1 MEERSSRATVASIQT
16 EYVRNL
22 QKQQQRKAARKVRL
36 FRRLAILGIISAIF
50 FGALIHTHFKQKQ
63 VLADK
68 EQQKAELTVQLQ
80 EVQAEQELLE
90 KQLVKLD
97 DDEYIAKLA
106 RKEYFL
112 SDRNEIIFSI
122 PEKHQKKDGN
132 MEGKE

>member
-22 QKQQQRKAARKVRL
+22 QKKQHRKAALKVRL
-36 FRRLAILGIISAIF
+36 FRRLAVFGIISAIL
-50 FGALIHTHFKQKQ
+50 FGGLIHTNLQQKQ

-68 EQQKAELTVQLQ
+68 EQKKAELTAQLKQ
-80 EVQAEQELLE
+80 VQAEQDVLK

-122 PEKHQKKDGN
+122 PEKNQKKDEN
-132 MEGKE
+132 VEGKE